1 MPLLLRVVWG
11 CLITALSLSAV
22 GEVILGL
29 FGNVLVSRVIFIAAV
44 GFGPLLFPLGSLKLL
59 CYFWGVFGSFYLLGG
74 YPPTEGL
81 AYLLVAWGPLIF
93 VVAGGGWNRVRRD
106 MGFSKGESVL
116 RDKRGRMADWTFT
129 ADGLEI
135 AVDLAAGE
143 LRVRA
148 RRARWSDASSSFNE
162 GPVTL
167 IRPLLECSLGFSEVV
182 KTEHRGALAN
192 VYGRTYNGEPICVS
206 VPQPGH
212 SSEYATGEM
221 RMVIDHRST
230 EWRVAQDYVLRW
242 RDDSLR
248 YHGRVERTSGSRNIT
263 VELGPLPK
271 DVSAELQAQ
280 WESSAKPKIATL
292 EAAFKSSL
300 LAKAET
306 VAVDKFLL
314 DEKARAGV

>member
-1 MPLLLRVVWG
+1 MRLLLRVIWG
-11 CLITALSLSAV
+11 CLITAVSLSAV
-22 GEVILGL
+22 GEVFLGL
-29 FGNVLVSRVIFIAAV
+29 FGDVWVSKVVFIAAV
-44 GFGPLLFPLGSLKLL
+44 GFGPLLFPLERLKLL
-59 CYFWGVFGSFYLLGG
+59 CFFWGFLGSFYLLGR
-74 YPPTEGL
+74 YPPAEGL

-148 RRARWSDASSSFNE
+148 RCAQWSDASSSFNT

-167 IRPLLECSLGFSEVV
+167 TRPLLECSFQFDAVK
-182 KTEHRGALAN
+182 KTEHRGTLTN

>member
-1 MPLLLRVVWG
+1 MRLLLRVIWG
-11 CLITALSLSAV
+11 CLITAVSLSAV
-22 GEVILGL
+22 GEVFLGL
-29 FGNVLVSRVIFIAAV
+29 FGNVWVSKVVFIAAV
-44 GFGPLLFPLGSLKLL
+44 GFGPLLFPLGRLKLL
-59 CYFWGVFGSFYLLGG
+59 CFFWGFLGSFYLLGR
-74 YPPTEGL
+74 YPPAEGL

-116 RDKRGRMADWTFT
+116 RDKTGRVADWTFT

-148 RRARWSDASSSFNE
+148 RRAQWSDASSSFNT

-167 IRPLLECSLGFSEVV
+167 TRPLLECSFQFNAVK
-182 KTEHRGALAN
+182 KTEHRGTLTN
-192 VYGRTYNGEPICVS
+192 VYGRTISGDSICVS

-212 SSEYATGEM
+212 SIEYATGEM
-221 RMVIDHRST
+221 RVVVDHRST

-242 RDDSLR
+242 GDGSLR
-248 YHGRVERTSGSRNIT
+248 YHGRVERTSGARNIS
-263 VELGPLPK
+263 VELGPLSK
-271 DVSAELQAQ
+271 DVSAKLLAQ
-280 WESSAKPKIATL
+280 WESLATPKIAAL

>member
-1 MPLLLRVVWG
+1 MRLLVRVVWG

-22 GEVILGL
+22 GEVVLGL
-29 FGNVLVSRVIFIAAV
+29 FGNVWVSRVVFIAAV

-59 CYFWGVFGSFYLLGG
+59 CFFWGFLGSFYLLGR
-74 YPPTEGL
+74 YPPAGGM
-81 AYLLVAWGPLIF
+81 AYLLAAWGPLIA
-93 VVAGGGWNRVRRD
+93 VAAADRWSRGRRD

-116 RDKRGRMADWTFT
+116 RDKSGRMADWTFQ

-148 RRARWSDASSSFNE
+148 RRAHWSDASSSFNE

-182 KTEHRGALAN
+182 KTEHRGTLAN
-192 VYGRTYNGEPICVS
+192 VYGRTISGESICVS

-212 SSEYATGEM
+212 SIEYATGEM
-221 RMVIDHRST
+221 RVVIDHRST

-242 RDDSLR
+242 GDGSLR
-248 YHGRVERTSGSRNIT
+248 YHGRVERTPGARNIS

-271 DVSAELQAQ
+271 DVSAKLLAQ
-280 WESSAKPKIATL
+280 WESSATPKIAAL
-292 EAAFKSSL
+292 EAVFKSSL

-306 VAVDKFLL
+306 VAVDNFLL

>member
-1 MPLLLRVVWG
+1 MSVLLRAAWG
-11 CLITALSLSAV
+11 CLFAALMLSSLGDV
-22 GEVILGL
+22 FWRLLGDS
-29 FGNVLVSRVIFIAAV
+29 FAWRIVAIAAV

-59 CYFWGVFGSFYLLGG
+59 CFLWGFLGSFYLLGRHD
-74 YPPTEGL
+74 PAQGL

-93 VVAGGGWNRVRRD
+93 VAAAGGWNRVRRD
-106 MGFSKGESVL
+106 KGFGKGASVL
-116 RDKRGRMADWTFT
+116 RDKAGRMADWTFT

-148 RRARWSDASSSFNE
+148 RRAQWSDASSSFNE

-167 IRPLLECSLGFSEVV
+167 IRPLLECSVAFSKVV
-182 KTEHRGALAN
+182 KTEHRGTLAN
-192 VYGRTYNGEPICVS
+192 VYGRTYSGEPISVS

-212 SSEYATGEM
+212 SIEYETGEM
-221 RMVIDHRST
+221 RVVIDHRST
-230 EWRVAQDYVLRW
+230 DWTVKQDYVLRW
-242 RDDSLR
+242 GDGSLR
-248 YHGRVERTSGSRNIT
+248 YHGRVERTTGARDIK

-280 WESSAKPKIATL
+280 WESSAKPKIAAL
-292 EAAFKSSL
+292 EATFKSSL
-300 LAKAET
+300 LAKSET